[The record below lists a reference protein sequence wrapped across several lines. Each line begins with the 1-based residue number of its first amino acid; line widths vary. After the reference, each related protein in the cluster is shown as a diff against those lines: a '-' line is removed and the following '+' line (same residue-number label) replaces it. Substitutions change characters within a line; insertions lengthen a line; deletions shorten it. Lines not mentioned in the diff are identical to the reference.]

1 MSLWDLF
8 DTVSWIVED
17 AIDDAKYAAGN
28 VIDNAIDI
36 AEDVVD
42 RVGPIVEVG
51 VDVITGRVL
60 AEAAEEQAN
69 EDIDRLNEINSENK
83 EIAKSGND
91 RMKSVGEEYK
101 KSFERLIEQKKFV
114 YEKNL
119 RPFQQLMS
127 KMVGDSRFNEMKES
141 VIEVN
146 LEMETLSNIDYSRNE
161 YNGYKMLHVITG
173 TVPIA
178 VARSVLTSVKI
189 EGEIDKAKEERER
202 LKAEREKIYAKCNAI
217 EEIIEFLNLS
227 YDTVER
233 LRMNV
238 ENQIDRVKKI
248 VEYKGYDCSNFSSY
262 DMGILK
268 NCINIVVLLNQIVN
282 TQVINEEG
290 IINPIYKK
298 YIQRQMSE
306 D

>member
-8 DTVSWIVED
+8 DTVSCIVED
-17 AIDDAKYAAGN
+17 VIDDAKYAAGN

-36 AEDVVD
+36 ADDVVD
-42 RVGPIVEVG
+42 RVAPIVEAGAAVA
-51 VDVITGRVL
+51 TGKVF

-69 EDIDRLNEINSENK
+69 EDIERLNKINNENK
-83 EIAKSGND
+83 EIAKSAND
-91 RMKSVGEEYK
+91 RIKNVSEEYK

-114 YEKNL
+114 YENNL

-127 KMVGDSRFNEMKES
+127 KMVGDSSFNEMKES
-141 VIEVN
+141 ILEFN
-146 LEMETLSNIDYSRNE
+146 FEMESLSNIDYSRNE
-161 YNGYKMLHVITG
+161 YNGHTVLHVITG

-202 LKAEREKIYAKCNAI
+202 LKAEREKIYAKANAI
-217 EEIIEFLNLS
+217 EEILGFLNLS
-227 YDTVER
+227 YDTVEK

-238 ENQIDRVKKI
+238 ENQINRVKKI

-262 DMGILK
+262 DIGILK